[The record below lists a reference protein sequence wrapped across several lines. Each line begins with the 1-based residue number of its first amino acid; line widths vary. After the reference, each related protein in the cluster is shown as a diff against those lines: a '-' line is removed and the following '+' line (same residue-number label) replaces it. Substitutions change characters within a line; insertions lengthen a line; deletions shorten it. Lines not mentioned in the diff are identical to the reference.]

1 MIWAALYAI
10 GAAVVVGWLLHIHA
24 TARYPIDRVPLYIF
38 ILFPLMWGPVLLVVL
53 VIAIVVGTIWAAKLV
68 TRRVN
73 GDRRAVG
80 VGRIPAMPPPR
91 PEGVPPP
98 ARPTR

>member
-10 GAAVVVGWLLHIHA
+10 GAAVVVGWLLHIHV
-24 TARYPIDRVPLYIF
+24 TARYEIDRVPLYIF
-38 ILFPLMWGPVLLVVL
+38 ILFPLIWGPVLLVVL
-53 VIAIVVGTIWAAKLV
+53 VIAIGVGTIWAAKLV
-68 TRRVN
+68 TRRAD
-73 GDRRAVG
+73 GDRQAAE